1 MKLRK
6 LLIVCGILLFISGCS
21 DFLMISSLNPFYLKE
36 NITLAPEI
44 EGDWSPQPIQSE
56 KDSNENNSIH
66 WADIDIQ
73 STWSIRQRIVQ
84 ETQKTKLGKDT
95 IIFKPQN
102 NYLVRLIGADPD
114 SGKYLFLMVVF
125 KINNVLYA
133 DFSPYEYT
141 PVDESRMAI
150 ENYFAVHTLARI
162 TFQGKQPTISWLSTD
177 CMKEMIEKKRVRVK
191 YRYVSDAKRLL
202 LTASSEDL
210 TKMIERY
217 AHEKRFI
224 DWENQ
229 PAMLKLKRIK

>member
-1 MKLRK
+1 MRLRK
-6 LLIVCGILLFISGCS
+6 LLIVCGIILFISGCS
-21 DFLMISSLNPFYLKE
+21 SFVMICSLNPFYLKE
-36 NITLAPEI
+36 NITLVTEI
-44 EGDWSPQPIQSE
+44 EGDWKMEPIQSE
-56 KDSNENNSIH
+56 KDSSENNSTH
-66 WADIDIQ
+66 WGETDIQ
-73 STWSIRQRIVQ
+73 STWSIRQRIDQ
-84 ETQKTKLGKDT
+84 ETQKTKRGKDT
-95 IIFKPQN
+95 TIFKPQN
-102 NYLVRLIGADPD
+102 NYLVRLLGADPD

-162 TFQGKQPTISWLSTD
+162 TFQGKQPIISWLSTD
-177 CMKEMIEKKRVRVK
+177 CMKEMIEQKRVRVK

-210 TKMIERY
+210 TEMIKRY
-217 AHEKRFI
+217 AHQKRFI

-229 PAMLKLKRIK
+229 PAMLKLNRIK